1 MCCKYLASPAF
12 ISRTSKPSNSVS
24 LSLLLNIREKDIQ
37 LSTNHHTENYRLSHK
52 NTSKKTGDASEG
64 HAVPAPL
71 LALVATERKEKE
83 KENKNKNKNN
93 KKIIIRNRA
102 KTISLPNF
110 VWET

>member
-1 MCCKYLASPAF
+1 MCCKYLASAAF

-24 LSLLLNIREKDIQ
+24 LSLLLNIREKDRQ

-71 LALVATERKEKE
+71 LALVATIGLLLSKIWWLVMNEERNLSEFLI
-83 KENKNKNKNN
+83 N
-93 KKIIIRNRA
+93 
-102 KTISLPNF
+102 
-110 VWET
+110 